1 MYVYFR
7 DGTRNF
13 MGKVIKILVS
23 LLSAAILTAIIV
35 PVTLSLLLCLPSVQN
50 FAVKEAVGWLSC
62 KLETVVSVDRIH
74 LQLFNRVRLDGLY
87 VEDYHGDTLLY
98 VPRLSVALNQ
108 LDLSENRMALGAVS
122 LESPRF
128 YLMQDS
134 TMTSNLKQVLSHL
147 KRKRPKR
154 EKTPFSL
161 TASSVEISDM
171 TFRHRKFVRKERKG
185 VNFTDLAVDHF
196 YLKTRGLSIVGD
208 SITLAIRQIALRDK
222 SGFQIDD
229 FSAQR
234 FSISGSGM
242 YFDGLEINLPDSHVD
257 MKYLRFLTGTWKGY
271 NDFLRRVKIESEL
284 TDSRVSF
291 RSIAYF
297 APSLR
302 SWQTVLD
309 GVTATVSGPVAD
321 MEGRITRARTRDTE
335 IGVRFAMRGIPD
347 IPNTHFTFDVFML
360 RTSAADIHF
369 IAEDITGHKLPKGID
384 RVLYQ
389 LGRIGFNGHFD
400 GLLSRFEADGR
411 FRTLLGEAAVDLAFL
426 PGSGGQKAFRGDVR
440 IDRFDVGTL
449 AGSEKLGRASLQ
461 ARLDGALG
469 RHDVTVKTD
478 VGLSRLEFNDY
489 AYGNIVLDGTIRNKM
504 FRGLIRSDDPS
515 LQFDFDGLLDFNDTI
530 PRYDFDLRM
539 HMADLHAL
547 NFNRRD
553 SISVVQGRLTAHASG
568 SSLDNVNGESVIRDL
583 LYVNH
588 IDSVRTGEIRLVG
601 ENGPDSKSLAWYSS
615 FADITFRGK
624 SSYNRM
630 FDYFTNTLRYYL
642 PTLSAEKRRTD
653 LFANREDAT
662 SVENY
667 YVVKLDVKQANNVA
681 GIFLPGLQ
689 LAEGTKLSFLFN
701 PQAEQFSL
709 SLNSDYIERNEF
721 FVSDLSVNSRNQ
733 GDSISLY
740 VGAKD
745 LFAGGFYMPD
755 FSVIGGAKQNKVN
768 LGARFS
774 DPEQKTSALLGV
786 VSSLERDTLSD
797 RPRIRIRFTPS
808 SFTSGERTWRIGAR
822 SILYDS
828 ARVEIN
834 RFRITSQGQELVVNG
849 VASHSR
855 RDTLHLNLSN
865 FDITPFSQ
873 LSERMGY
880 HVRGVTNGHADMV
893 SALGNG
899 LLYASVNFDSVR
911 INEVKVPSALFESRW
926 DFHAERAKFTLV
938 QRSRS
943 DTVMVGYYRPTDKR
957 YRADFNL
964 HGMDLSL
971 LDPLLSGVVRDTRG
985 EANATLMVTGV
996 RRKLSLNGTI
1006 RIPELTTTVD
1016 FTNVPYRVQNGEIL
1030 VKDNVF
1036 SLKPVSLADPK
1047 GNRASM
1053 EMTLDMN
1060 HLANLSYDLKVQPE
1074 DLLVLNTTSKEN
1086 ELFNGTVYASG
1097 GARIR
1102 GDKRGT
1108 TMTIAA
1114 TTSDNSSFFMSLD
1127 GTSNISQADFIVFE
1141 NPGQR
1146 RTDSLTLAD
1155 LKRLKF
1161 KRQRRHRN
1169 TFRSNLDINMSLNV
1183 KPNTDFRLVIDPEMG
1198 NGIRARGNG
1207 SLNLHVNPTTDEFT
1221 MLGDYE
1227 ITEGSY
1233 NFVLQNIIN
1242 KTFTIQPGSA
1252 IRWTGD
1258 PVDAILDI
1266 TAVYKLKA
1274 SLAPLLSSDD
1284 ENYRRSVPVEC
1295 DIKLTERLRQPGIT
1309 FDVRVQNVEPE
1320 TQNLV
1325 ANALNTQEMM
1335 ATQFFWL
1342 LAVNSFYSDNTGGNQ
1357 NLNIGAMGSSATG
1370 FEFLS
1375 SQLSNWISSD
1385 RYNIGIRYRP
1395 KSDLTS
1401 DELELGLSTGLFD
1414 NRLLL
1419 EMEGNYDFGNNAA
1432 MTNRQGTSNLS
1443 GDFYLTWLIDRAG
1456 NLRTKAFTRTIDRFD
1471 ENQGLQ
1477 ESGVGIYYKEDFNS
1491 FKDILRNIRE
1501 RFKRKKNKEK
1511 FVTSPGE
1518 NSKEEKQENKTE

>member
-1 MYVYFR
+1 
-7 DGTRNF
+7 

-35 PVTLSLLLCLPSVQN
+35 PVALSLLLGLPVVQN
-50 FAVKEAVGWLSC
+50 YVVKEAAGWLSR
-62 KLETVVSVDRIH
+62 KLETTVSVDQVQLR
-74 LQLFNRVRLDGLY
+74 LFNRVRLDGLY

-98 VPRLSVALNQ
+98 VPRLTAALNR
-108 LDLSENRMALGAVS
+108 LDLSSDRMALGDVS

-134 TMTSNLKQVLSHL
+134 TMTSNLKQVLARL
-147 KRKRPKR
+147 KRKKPKR
-154 EKTPFSL
+154 EKHSFSL

-171 TFRHRKFVRKERKG
+171 TFRHRKFVRKEREG

-208 SITLAIRQIALRDK
+208 SVTLSIRQIALRDK

-234 FSISGSGM
+234 FSISKSGM

-309 GVTATVSGPVAD
+309 GVSATVSGPVAD
-321 MEGRITRARTRDTE
+321 MQGRIARARTRDTE
-335 IGVRFAMRGIPD
+335 VGVRFAMRGIPD

-360 RTSAADIHF
+360 HTSADDIRF
-369 IAEDITGHKLPKGID
+369 IAKDITGRSFSPGFD
-384 RVLYQ
+384 RILYQ
-389 LGRIGFNGHFD
+389 LGRIGFSGRFD
-400 GLLSRFEADGR
+400 GLLSRFKADGQ
-411 FRTLLGEAAVDLAFL
+411 FRTVLGEAAVDLSFSPAA
-426 PGSGGQKAFRGDVR
+426 GGQKAFRGDMRV
-440 IDRFDVGTL
+440 DRFDVGVL
-449 AGSEKLGRASLQ
+449 SGSKKLGRASMR
-461 ARLDGALG
+461 ARLDGSFG
-469 RHDVTVKTD
+469 RKELTVKTD
-478 VGLSRLEFNDY
+478 AGLSLLEFNDY
-489 AYGNIVLDGTIRNKM
+489 AYGGIVLDGMVHNRT
-504 FRGLIRSDDPS
+504 FRGLIRSDDPN
-515 LQFDFDGLLDFNDTI
+515 LQFDFDGLLDFNDSI

-547 NFNRRD
+547 HFNRRD
-553 SISVVQGRLTAHASG
+553 SISVVQGRLTAHAGG
-568 SSLDNVNGESVIRDL
+568 SSLDNVNGEAVIRDL

-601 ENGPDSKSLAWYSS
+601 ENGPDSKSLAWYSP
-615 FADITFRGK
+615 FADITFRGR
-624 SSYNRM
+624 SSYERM

-642 PTLSAEKRRTD
+642 PTLSAGKRRSD
-653 LFANREDAT
+653 LFPRDERAT
-662 SVENY
+662 DVDNY

-709 SLNSDYIERNEF
+709 SLNSEYIERGDF
-721 FVSDLSVNSRNQ
+721 FVSGLDVNSRNQ

-755 FSVIGGAKQNKVN
+755 FSVIGGAKENRVN

-774 DPEQKTSALLGV
+774 DSEQGTSALLGV
-786 VSSLERDTLSD
+786 VSALERDTLSG
-797 RPRIRIRFTPS
+797 RSRVRIRFTPS
-808 SFTSGERTWRIGAR
+808 SFTSGGRTWRIGAR
-822 SILYDS
+822 GIVYDS

-834 RFRITSQGQELVVNG
+834 RFRITSQGQELMVNG
-849 VASHSR
+849 IASHDR

-873 LSERMGY
+873 LTERMGY
-880 HVRGVTNGHADMV
+880 RVRGITNGHADMV
-893 SALGNG
+893 SLLGEG
-899 LLYASVNFDSVR
+899 LMHAHVDFDSLRV
-911 INEVKVPSALFESRW
+911 NEVKVPAMIFESQW
-926 DFHAERAKFTLV
+926 DFHAERAKFTLARRDV
-938 QRSRS
+938 A

-957 YRADFNL
+957 YRADFSL
-964 HGMDLSL
+964 KGLDLSL
-971 LDPLLSGVVRDTRG
+971 LDPLLEGVVRDTRG
-985 EANATLMVTGV
+985 QADATLMMTGV
-996 RRKLSLNGTI
+996 RRKLALNGTI
-1006 RIPELTTTVD
+1006 RIPELFTTVD
-1016 FTNVPYRVQNGEIL
+1016 FTNVPYRLEQGEIL
-1030 VKDNVF
+1030 VKNNVF
-1036 SLKPVSLADPK
+1036 TLNLVSLTDPS
-1047 GNRASM
+1047 GNRAAM

-1074 DLLVLNTTSKEN
+1074 NMLVLNTTSREN

-1114 TTSDNSSFFMSLD
+1114 TTSGNSSFFMSLD
-1127 GTSNISQADFIVFE
+1127 GTSNISQADFVVFT
-1141 NPGQR
+1141 NPR
-1146 RTDSLTLAD
+1146 RVRTDSLSVAE
-1155 LKRLKF
+1155 LKKLKF
-1161 KRQRRHRN
+1161 KRQQRRRN
-1169 TFRSNLDINMSLNV
+1169 PFRSSLDIDMSLNV
-1183 KPNTDFRLVIDPEMG
+1183 RPNTDFRLVIDPEMG

-1207 SLNLHVNPTTDEFT
+1207 SLNLHVNPTNDEFT

-1266 TAVYKLKA
+1266 TAAYKLKA

-1295 DIKLTERLRQPGIT
+1295 DIKLAERLRQPAIT
-1309 FDVRVQNVEPE
+1309 FDVRVQNVDPE

-1357 NLNIGAMGSSATG
+1357 NLNIGAMGGSATG

-1414 NRLLL
+1414 NRLLV

-1477 ESGVGIYYKEDFNS
+1477 ESGIGIYYKEDFNS

-1501 RFKRKKNKEK
+1501 RFRRKKNKEK

-1518 NSKEEKQENKTE
+1518 NAQEEKQENKTE

>member
-1 MYVYFR
+1 
-7 DGTRNF
+7 
-13 MGKVIKILVS
+13 MGKVIKILLS

-35 PVTLSLLLCLPSVQN
+35 PVAVSLLLCLPSVQN
-50 FAVKEAVGWLSC
+50 FAAREAAGWLGR
-62 KLETVVSVDRIH
+62 KLETPVAVEQVH
-74 LQLFNRVRLDGLY
+74 LRLFNRVTLEGLY

-98 VPRLSVALNQ
+98 VPRLTAALNRLELSSGRVAL
-108 LDLSENRMALGAVS
+108 GGVS
-122 LESPRF
+122 LEGPRF

-134 TMTSNLKQVLSHL
+134 TMTSNLRQVLSRL
-147 KRKRPKR
+147 KRKKPKR
-154 EKTPFSL
+154 EKRPFLL

-171 TFRHRKFVRKERKG
+171 TFRHRKFVRKGRDG
-185 VNFTDLAVDHF
+185 VDFTDLAVDHF
-196 YLKTRGLSIVGD
+196 YLKTRGLSVVGD
-208 SITLAIRQIALRDK
+208 SVTLAIRQIALRDK

-242 YFDGLEINLPDSHVD
+242 YFDGLEISLPDSHVE

-271 NDFLRRVKIESEL
+271 NDFLRRVKIEAEL
-284 TDSRVSF
+284 NDSRVSF

-309 GVTATVSGPVAD
+309 GVTGTVSGPVAD
-321 MEGRITRARTRDTE
+321 MQGRIARARTRDTE
-335 IGVRFAMRGIPD
+335 IGVRFSMRGVPD
-347 IPNTHFTFDVFML
+347 IRNTHFTFDVFRL
-360 RTSAADIHF
+360 RTSAEDVRF
-369 IAEDITGHKLPKGID
+369 IAEDITGRTFSPGLEKS
-384 RVLYQ
+384 LYR
-389 LGRIGFNGHFD
+389 LGNIHFRGRFD
-400 GLLSRFEADGR
+400 GLLSRFRADGR
-411 FRTLLGEAAVDLAFL
+411 FRTVLGEAAVDFAVA
-426 PGSGGQKAFRGDVR
+426 PAADGQKAFRGDMRVN
-440 IDRFDVGTL
+440 RFDVGTL
-449 AGSEKLGRASLQ
+449 SGSRKLGRATVQ
-461 ARLDGALG
+461 ARLDGTFGQDEL
-469 RHDVTVKTD
+469 TVKTD
-478 VGLSRLEFNDY
+478 AGLSLLEFNDY
-489 AYGNIVLDGTIRNKM
+489 AYGGIVLDGTVRNRM
-504 FRGLIRSDDPS
+504 FRGLIRSDDPN
-515 LQFDFDGLLDFNDTI
+515 LQFDFDGLLDFNDTV

-553 SISVVQGRLTAHASG
+553 SISVVQGRLTAHAG
-568 SSLDNVNGESVIRDL
+568 GASLDDVNGEAVIRDL
-583 LYVNH
+583 LYVNPV
-588 IDSVRTGEIRLVG
+588 DSVRTGEIRLVG
-601 ENGPDSKSLAWYSS
+601 ENGPDSKSLAWYSP
-615 FADITFRGK
+615 FADVTFRGR
-624 SSYNRM
+624 SSYDRM
-630 FDYFTNTLRYYL
+630 FGYFTNTLRYYL
-642 PTLSAEKRRTD
+642 PTLSAGKRRTD
-653 LFANREDAT
+653 LFPDRDGAT
-662 SVENY
+662 NVDDY

-709 SLNSDYIERNEF
+709 SLNSDYIERGDF
-721 FVSDLSVNSRNQ
+721 FVSGLSVNSRNQ

-740 VGAKD
+740 VGAED

-755 FSVIGGAKQNKVN
+755 FSVIGGAKQNRVN

-774 DPEQKTSALLGV
+774 DPEQGTSALLGV
-786 VSSLERDTLSD
+786 VSALERDSLSG
-797 RPRIRIRFTPS
+797 RPRVRIRFTPS
-808 SFTSGERTWRIGAR
+808 SFTTGGRTWRIGAR
-822 SILYDS
+822 SIVYD
-828 ARVEIN
+828 ADRVAIR
-834 RFRITSQGQELVVNG
+834 RFRITSQGQELGVDG
-849 VASHSR
+849 VASR
-855 RDTLHLNLSN
+855 DREDTLHLNLSN
-865 FDITPFSQ
+865 FDLTPFSQ

-880 HVRGVTNGHADMV
+880 HVRGITNGHADMV
-893 SALGNG
+893 SVLGEG
-899 LLYASVNFDSVR
+899 LMYAYVNFDSVR
-911 INEVKVPSALFESRW
+911 VNDVAVPPAVFESRW
-926 DFHAERAKFTLV
+926 DFHAERAKFTLMRR
-938 QRSRS
+938 QSS
-943 DTVMVGYYRPTDKR
+943 DTLMVGYYRPTDRR
-957 YRADFNL
+957 YRADFDL
-964 HGMDLSL
+964 KGLDLSL

-985 EANATLMVTGV
+985 SADAALMVTGV
-996 RRKLSLNGTI
+996 RRNVSLNGTI
-1006 RIPELTTTVD
+1006 RIPELSTTVD
-1016 FTNVPYRVQNGEIL
+1016 FTNVPYRLRDGEIV

-1036 SLKPVSLADPK
+1036 TLTPAWLTDPG

-1053 EMTLDMN
+1053 EMSLDMN

-1074 DLLVLNTTSKEN
+1074 NMLVLNTTSREN

-1108 TMTIAA
+1108 NMTIAA

-1127 GTSNISQADFIVFE
+1127 GTSNISQADFVVFE
-1141 NPGQR
+1141 NPNR
-1146 RTDSLTLAD
+1146 VRSDSLSAVELRK
-1155 LKRLKF
+1155 LRF
-1161 KRQRRHRN
+1161 KRERRRRN
-1169 TFRSNLDINMSLNV
+1169 PFRSSLDIDMSLNV
-1183 KPNTDFRLVIDPEMG
+1183 RPNTDFRLVIDPEMG

-1207 SLNLHVNPTTDEFT
+1207 ALNLHVNPTKDEFT

-1258 PVDAILDI
+1258 PADALLDI
-1266 TAVYKLKA
+1266 TAAYKLKA

-1284 ENYRRSVPVEC
+1284 ENFRRSVPVEC
-1295 DIKLTERLRQPGIT
+1295 DIKLAERLRQPAIT
-1309 FDVRVQNVEPE
+1309 FDVRVQNVDPE

-1342 LAVNSFYSDNTGGNQ
+1342 LAVNSFYSDNTGSNQ
-1357 NLNIGAMGSSATG
+1357 SLNIGAMGGSATG

-1432 MTNRQGTSNLS
+1432 MTNRQGTSNLT

-1477 ESGVGIYYKEDFNS
+1477 ESGIGIYYKEDFNS

-1501 RFKRKKNKEK
+1501 RFRRKKNKEK

-1518 NSKEEKQENKTE
+1518 TSESEKQEHKTE